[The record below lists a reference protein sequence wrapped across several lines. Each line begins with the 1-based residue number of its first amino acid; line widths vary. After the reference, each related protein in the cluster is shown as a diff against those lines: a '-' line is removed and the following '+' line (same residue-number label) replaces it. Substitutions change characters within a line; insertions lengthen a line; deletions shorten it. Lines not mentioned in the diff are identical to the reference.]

1 MIVLG
6 VESSCDECAC
16 AVVEDGR
23 RILSNVIVSQTE
35 VHKPYRGVVPELA
48 SRAHIELIRP
58 VYERALAE
66 AGLRLE
72 AIDAVAA
79 ASQPGLLGALLVGL
93 SFAKALA
100 YSRGLP
106 FIGVDHVRAHLWAPH
121 IENDIEYPYLGLL
134 VSGGHTLI
142 TRVSGFDDI
151 EVLGASIDDAC
162 GEAFDKVAKAYGFGF
177 PGGAA
182 IDRLA
187 QTGDP
192 KAFSFPNPVLHRGGP
207 YDISYSGLKT
217 AAVNQLEMF
226 HNPGYEKTPANI
238 AASFQKAAVDILL
251 RRLFRAA
258 EDTGLTRVVAGG
270 GVAANSYLRAALARR
285 TDLSVSFPALSLCT
299 DNGAMIAAL
308 GYELLRRGETS
319 PWTHAACARVPAFR
333 RTTGSSEQVVVS
345 RE

>member
-1 MIVLG
+1 MKILG
-6 VESSCDECAC
+6 VETSCDECAC

-35 VHKPYRGVVPELA
+35 IHKRYYGVVPELA

-58 VYERALAE
+58 VYERALQE
-66 AGLRLE
+66 AGITQDVL
-72 AIDAVAA
+72 DGVAVAA
-79 ASQPGLLGALLVGL
+79 RPGLLGALLVGL

-106 FIGVDHVRAHLWAPH
+106 FIGVDHIRAHLWAPH

-134 VSGGHTLI
+134 ASGGHTLI
-142 TRVSGFDDI
+142 TRTLGFDDF

-162 GEAFDKVAKAYGFGF
+162 GEAFDKVAKAHGLGF

-187 QTGDP
+187 KSRDSR
-192 KAFSFPNPVLHRGGP
+192 AFSFPNPVLHKNGP

-217 AAVNQLEMF
+217 AAVNQLDLF
-226 HNPGYEKTPANI
+226 HNAGYEKTPANI

-258 EDTGLTRVVAGG
+258 SDTGLTRIVVGG
-270 GVAANSYLRAALARR
+270 GVAANSYLRAALAER
-285 TDLSVSFPALSLCT
+285 TDLRVYFPSPALCT

-308 GYELLRRGETS
+308 GYELMRRGESS
-319 PWTHAACARVPAFR
+319 PWTLKAAARVAAFR
-333 RTTGSSEQVVVS
+333 RTVVS
-345 RE
+345 SP